1 MIAIKQWTAFLR
13 FITFFGM
20 AKPIRLPNATE
31 QAVLDGL
38 TVRLIE
44 SPEQARWDE
53 LICRKHYLKNARLVG
68 EQLRYVA
75 EYQGQWMALLGWSA
89 PALHLQARD
98 RWLGWSPEQRRQ
110 RRHFLAQNS
119 RFLILGDPHQ
129 FPNLATRSLARCCAR
144 LSEDWLEHHDHP
156 IVAVESFV
164 DGQITRG
171 TAYKASGWTLLGP
184 TAGFGRCAKDFYERH
199 DRPKQLWVRV
209 LDSAGTAGL
218 KADPLPPTL
227 EPCVQ
232 PAPPRCD
239 VSARL
244 LPSLLERLP
253 LIPDPRGRKGRWHPW
268 PAVLG
273 IIALAKLAGVAGG
286 QRDLAAFAERLNQY
300 QRRHLRC
307 RRDPKTDRYA
317 VPGQTTFFRALAAV
331 DYLSFERVVLDWQN
345 DLLGPQDPNEMVV
358 LDGKSINA
366 AGQMTV
372 CAVSVPSGR
381 VHGLEPVRP
390 KDPDLAPE
398 EVPPAGAPV
407 PPEPLATSDP
417 ARPAPK
423 QAGPAAPKAT
433 PKKENEIPAARR
445 LLARANL
452 VGRLVSLDAMHTQHQ
467 TAAQIVLGS
476 GADYLFTLRDN
487 QPTLV
492 KTAQTLMPGVFFP
505 SGRGDPGSAH
515 GPHRG
520 DQSRSSGD
528 PQSGHPPD

>member
-1 MIAIKQWTAFLR
+1 
-13 FITFFGM
+13 
-20 AKPIRLPNATE
+20 
-31 QAVLDGL
+31 L

-44 SPEQARWDE
+44 FSEQDRWDE
-53 LICRKHYLKNARLVG
+53 LMCREHYLKNSRLVG

-98 RWLGWSPEQRRQ
+98 RWLGWSPEQRRL

-119 RFLILGDPHQ
+119 RFLILGDRQQ

-144 LSEDWLEHHDHP
+144 LSDDWLEHHDHP

-209 LDSAGTAGL
+209 LDSSGTAAL
-218 KADPLPPTL
+218 KADSLPPAL
-227 EPCVQ
+227 ESFVQ
-232 PAPPRCD
+232 PAPPRCS
-239 VSARL
+239 VSAGL
-244 LPSLLERLP
+244 VPSLLERLP
-253 LIPDPRGRKGRWHPW
+253 QIPDPRGRKGRWHPW
-268 PAVLG
+268 RAVLG
-273 IIALAKLAGVAGG
+273 IVALAKLAGVAGG
-286 QRDLAAFAERLNQY
+286 QRDLADFAQRLNQY

-307 RRDPKTDRYA
+307 RRNPKTGRYD
-317 VPGQTTFFRALAAV
+317 VPGQTTFFRALSAV

-345 DLLGPQDPNEMVV
+345 DLLGAQDPNELVV
-358 LDGKSINA
+358 LDGKSVNA

-390 KDPDLAPE
+390 KDPELAPNDLPL
-398 EVPPAGAPV
+398 VSAPV
-407 PPEPLATSDP
+407 PPEPLTASNPSLSAAEQAQP
-417 ARPAPK
+417 AV
-423 QAGPAAPKAT
+423 PKAT

-452 VGRLVSLDAMHTQHQ
+452 VGCLVGLDAMHTQHE
-467 TAAQIVLGS
+467 TAAQIVQGS

-492 KTAQTLMPGVFFP
+492 KTAKTLVPGDFFP
-505 SGRGDPGSAH
+505 SGQGDAGAAH
-515 GPHRG
+515 LPHRR
-520 DQSRSSGD
+520 DQSRSSRD
-528 PQSGHPPD
+528 PQPGHPCD